1 MIAAD
6 RADVSLAPSI
16 SSARLQSQP
25 IQGGGYL
32 VIRELASHA
41 TDDLDRFQASTP
53 AMLAGGI
60 LLDMQFRVLA
70 TGPVNQQN
78 DLLVLLIYIGDD
90 LAIRMRTMRCFK
102 RMSVVGR
109 FQTAARSC
117 ARLCNVSLSGI
128 RAA

>member
-6 RADVSLAPSI
+6 RADVSLAPAI

-32 VIRELASHA
+32 IIRELASHA

-60 LLDMQFRVLA
+60 LLDVQFRVLA
-70 TGPVNQQN
+70 TGPVNQQD
-78 DLLVLLIYIGDD
+78 DLLVVLIYIGDD
-90 LAIRMRTMRCFK
+90 LRDQDANNAL
-102 RMSVVGR
+102 
-109 FQTAARSC
+109 FQTHVGGRPIPN
-117 ARLCNVSLSGI
+117 RGKIMPQIV
-128 RAA
+128 